1 MKKWSNQSVQSL
13 ILTVEAALI
22 ILSLA
27 TTGKALVGMICYWS
41 IVAVNHLTDFLMS
54 RVEDRDGKQGD

>member
-1 MKKWSNQSVQSL
+1 MKKWSNKSVQSL
-13 ILTVEAALI
+13 ILTIEAALI

-41 IVAVNHLTDFLMS
+41 IVAVNHLTEFIIL
-54 RVEDRDGKQGD
+54 RLEDRDGKDD

>member
-1 MKKWSNQSVQSL
+1 MKKWSNKSVQSL
-13 ILTVEAALI
+13 ILAIEAGLI

-41 IVAVNHLTDFLMS
+41 LVAFNHLTDFLVN
-54 RVEDRDGKQGD
+54 RLEDRDGKRGD